1 MIPSFQTTPFQ
12 LIHWSR
18 HQDRHRLQSQ
28 NHGIVFIGKYL
39 SLLAISRGNLF
50 SFFVVVVVVVAGTRG
65 KWGRRQR
72 ADNICP
78 LLLLLLL
85 LRHLFLL
92 LLLCPMLPY
101 DPAEEQLQS
110 TRHVS
115 PFSLTL
121 SLSLSLSLSLHSES
135 ISSIRFSLFLFFR
148 SNLFLEKRNI

>member
-121 SLSLSLSLSLHSES
+121 SLSLSLHSES